1 MNGIRRPRICVP
13 IVASLRDEII
23 TEAKKIAAL
32 PVQMTEWRVD
42 FFAGYETEI
51 LSVVEELKKNLREKE
66 LVVTLRTE
74 QEGGE
79 PNGSRFDYFSLIRR
93 LLAQGAA
100 DYVDVEI
107 MRAGEQM
114 APLLELRNRGGE
126 GRRPYV
132 IGSCH
137 DFGKTPEEAFIRNML
152 IRAGD
157 VGCDVA
163 KFACMPETG
172 EDVDRLLMATA
183 DVKERCPELM
193 LITMSM
199 GELGRRSRLYGA
211 LYGSSVT
218 FGCVEKASA
227 PGQISYGEMN
237 DVFDR
242 IYSGRRHIVLI
253 GFMGVG
259 KSTVSRKLHELSGRQ
274 EIDTDAWI
282 ERQEGMAITEIFA
295 QKGEAYFRDRETEI
309 IDEIAGMPPSILSC
323 GGGMALRELNRRKL
337 QAIGEVVLLTAEPE
351 TILRR
356 VERSSARP
364 ILNGHMNVP
373 YIQELMEGR
382 RPFYEEA
389 ASFTVATDG
398 RDAWEIA
405 EEIWGRCKD
414 MGEGR

>member
-1 MNGIRRPRICVP
+1 MDGLNRRPRICVP

-32 PVQMTEWRVD
+32 PVQMAEWRVD

-79 PNGSRFDYFSLIRR
+79 PNGSRFDYFALIRR
-93 LLAQGAA
+93 LLEQGVA

-107 MRAGEQM
+107 MRDGEQL
-114 APLLELRNRGGE
+114 APLLEAGRGKE
-126 GRRPYV
+126 GRRPAV

-137 DFGKTPEEAFIRNML
+137 DFEKTPEEAFIRNML
-152 IRAGD
+152 IRAKD
-157 VGCDVA
+157 IGCDVA
-163 KFACMPETG
+163 KFACMPETE

-183 DVKERCPELM
+183 DVKERCPELP

-227 PGQISYGEMN
+227 PGQISCEEMN

-282 ERQEGMAITEIFA
+282 ERQEGMAIAEIFA
-295 QKGEAYFRDRETEI
+295 EKGEPYFRDRETEI

-337 QAIGEVVLLTAEPE
+337 RAIGEVVLLTAEPE
-351 TILRR
+351 TILGR
-356 VERSSARP
+356 VERSTARP
-364 ILNGHMNVP
+364 LLNGHMNVP
-373 YIQELMEGR
+373 YIQELMER
-382 RPFYEEA
+382 RQPFYERA

-398 RDAWEIA
+398 RDAGEIA
-405 EEIWGRCKD
+405 EEILGKCQI
-414 MGEGR
+414 